1 MNAYVKLAVFE
12 SRKEAEKISR
22 ERTDKVASCEK
33 FSSQP
38 ATEAARGGGWPVE
51 GRHDGAALVRQADAN
66 VRFGHVVDA
75 PNDEGDLE
83 LAIAR
88 QQPQL
93 GGTLGGG
100 VDERIVSVAID
111 RNDMSPPQLCFEF
124 PRTRMDGCYGNPRD
138 WAAPT
143 VDSGLQVVS
152 PFDTSVARKCARL
165 ARGRGW

>member
-83 LAIAR
+83 LAIAGNNR
-88 QQPQL
+88 SLAVPL
-93 GGTLGGG
+93 AAESTNVLFP
-100 VDERIVSVAID
+100 
-111 RNDMSPPQLCFEF
+111 SPS
-124 PRTRMDGCYGNPRD
+124 T
-138 WAAPT
+138 AT
-143 VDSGLQVVS
+143 
-152 PFDTSVARKCARL
+152 T
-165 ARGRGW
+165 